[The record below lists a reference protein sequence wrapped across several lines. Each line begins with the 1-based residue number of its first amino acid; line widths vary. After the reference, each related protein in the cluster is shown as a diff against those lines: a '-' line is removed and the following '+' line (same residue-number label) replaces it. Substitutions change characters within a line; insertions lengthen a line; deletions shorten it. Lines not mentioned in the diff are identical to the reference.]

1 MSIEEVKLECE
12 IFRFNKFTNTGNLKV
27 NKNQVIPEGK
37 HSFILTDPLK
47 SDDFVKAMLADKVT
61 LTAMIEWRI
70 NPLSKDEMDVVEK
83 VHVID
88 IIS

>member
-1 MSIEEVKLECE
+1 MAIEEVEFECN

-27 NKNQVIPEGK
+27 NKDYVIPKGK

-47 SDDFVKAMLADKVT
+47 SDDFVKAMLNDEVT
-61 LTAMIEWRI
+61 LKAKIEWRI
-70 NPLSKDEMDVVEK
+70 NPLSKDEKNEVER
-83 VHVID
+83 VHVIS